1 MNVVIDVNVF
11 IAANGQASQV
21 SDNEQL
27 SCIEFLEQ
35 VRREGGRV
43 SIDKS
48 DLILEEYGRY
58 CSHKGM
64 PGVGDA
70 FFKWFFLNQGYPT
83 VCERVEITP
92 NDDRIFAEFP
102 NDTSLENFDKSDRKY
117 VAVARASVFSP
128 IIVNATDSDWHY
140 FETALMQQ
148 GIIVRQLCPTL
159 FDAL

>member
-1 MNVVIDVNVF
+1 MTVVIDVNVF

-43 SIDKS
+43 SVDATDFIF
-48 DLILEEYGRY
+48 EEYGRY

-70 FFKWFFLNQGYPT
+70 FFKWLFLNQGYPT
-83 VCERVEITP
+83 VCERVSITP
-92 NDDRIFAEFP
+92 DDERVFTEFP
-102 NDTSLENFDKSDRKY
+102 NDTTLENFDKSDRKY
-117 VAVARASVFSP
+117 IAVARASAFSP
-128 IIVNATDSDWHY
+128 AIVNATDSDWYH
-140 FETALMQQ
+140 FEAVFAQH
-148 GIIVRQLCPTL
+148 GIVIRQLCPLL
-159 FDAL
+159 FQ